1 MSKRWWR
8 WADSY
13 RRISCPYSHHIPN
26 TFEVNES
33 GFVRCPKWI
42 AAEERECGA
51 WLFLLAIRGDGV
63 IVCEVTLA
71 DKEKMRRL
79 DTPAAMV
86 SYLGLFEKPE
96 SGAA

>member
-1 MSKRWWR
+1 MRWWA

-13 RRISCPYSHHIPN
+13 RRVRCPRGHSIPN
-26 TFEVNES
+26 TFEVPES
-33 GFVRCPKWI
+33 GFVRCNKWV
-42 AAEERECGA
+42 AEEHAECGR
-51 WLFLLAIRGDGV
+51 WVFLLCIRGDGV
-63 IVCEVTLA
+63 IVCEVTLE
-71 DKEKMRRL
+71 DKGKMRKL